1 MELNDILNALQYS
14 NSPNFLAGTA
24 LGSDRDFGHIFR
36 KAQAECKLQGVY
48 ALNGSS
54 YDRSVGNV
62 PVVYVCEADSEVEA
76 REIHRKVWNQNA
88 VPFLL
93 VISRGWIRLY
103 PGFRYDREASS
114 DPMQGALEI
123 LEDFN
128 QIAMRLKSLRADS
141 VDSGLVWREM
151 GSAVTPDKRVDWQ
164 LLANLREL
172 NDWLRKDGVRDQT
185 LAHSM
190 IGRFVYIHYL
200 RQRQILS
207 NTRFEQWGI
216 DPLHIFSHSAQL
228 NSFLR
233 LVEHVDNWL
242 NGSVFPLSASKIRE
256 FGAERLRKVASVFKG
271 QQASSGQLPLPL
283 FDVYDFSFIPIE
295 ALSVIY
301 EQFLH
306 DTRRPSGGSEGETR
320 GAYYTPV
327 PLVNFMLDRLDSR
340 KPLAPGMR
348 VFDPACGSGAF
359 LVQCYRK
366 LIERQLQESPKKRL
380 FPAELGRL
388 LTSHIFGVD
397 IDDDACQIAELSL
410 SLTLL
415 EYVNPPDLT
424 ETSFQLPALR
434 DRNIFRANAFD
445 DESGWYREGRKQP
458 FNWIVGNPPWK
469 KLNPRELDEP
479 DKVAWR
485 WITDNSVES
494 PVGGNQLAEAFAW
507 RSSEVLAGDGVVA
520 LLLPA
525 MTLFKYE
532 SAKFRRCFFRN
543 MKLWAVSNFANLS
556 DVLFSGRATL
566 PAAAFFY
573 SRNGG
578 VAIEQTAATFVE
590 IYSPLRA
597 NQPAS
602 QGESERKRKQTW
614 NIVVNASDLREI
626 AYRDIIDG
634 NSLTWKISMWGS
646 QIDITVLKNVG
657 KRFRTIGDLEQDKVI
672 AIAQGPELR
681 ASEHTSGDATE
692 RHPELAGRLTLD
704 VDRLKGRQYLLRFP
718 REALRKIQMTETFVR
733 KRGGISLPLSACKPP
748 HVIMGNS
755 RKFAIYTESF
765 IVVPPR
771 QTGIIAPSGNKGI
784 LKALALYLNS
794 DFVAYHQFL
803 TSSEAGIQKSIS
815 TKKSLRSLPVP
826 FEDPAILKNW
836 ERLYSR
842 LESKTAGRDD
852 FDQEEWVKE
861 LNNLTFESLRFDSR
875 ARAAVHDLVRVR
887 FAFTRGKAGREAVR
901 QPSLDELEG
910 YARTLRN
917 DLDNF
922 VGESSSIRHRVEV
935 LFSGESGLVGVD
947 IVRDIK
953 VRQPIR
959 VLQSNDAA
967 AKQMQ
972 IARSMLTERR
982 NQWLYFNRNLRI
994 YDGSKTYILKPPQ
1007 RLYWTQTQAMQD
1019 AGEII
1024 ADSIQPQSRESARAV
1039 V

>member
-14 NSPNFLAGTA
+14 NSPNFLAGMA
-24 LGSDRDFGHIFR
+24 LESDRDFGHIFR

-54 YDRSVGNV
+54 YDRSLGNV
-62 PVVYVCEADSEVEA
+62 PVVYVCEADSEEEA

-103 PGFRYDREASS
+103 PGFRYDREARS

-128 QIAMRLKSLRADS
+128 QIAIRLKSLRADS
-141 VDSGLVWREM
+141 VNSGRLWREM
-151 GSAVTPDKRVDWQ
+151 GSAVTPDRRVDWQ
-164 LLANLREL
+164 LLTNLREL
-172 NDWLRKDGVRDQT
+172 NDWLRNDGVRDQT

-190 IGRFVYIHYL
+190 IGKFVYIHYL

-207 NTRFEQWGI
+207 DTRFEQWGI

-256 FGAERLRKVASVFKG
+256 FSAERLRKVASVFQG

-306 DTRRPSGGSEGETR
+306 DTRHPSGGSEGEAR

-340 KPLAPGMR
+340 KLLAPGMR

-366 LIERQLQESPKKRL
+366 LIERQLQQSPKKRL
-380 FPAELGRL
+380 RPAELGRL
-388 LTSHIFGVD
+388 LTNHIFGVD
-397 IDDDACQIAELSL
+397 FDDDACQIAELSL

-424 ETSFQLPALR
+424 ETRFQLPALR

-445 DESGWYREGRKQP
+445 DESQWYRESRKQP
-458 FNWIVGNPPWK
+458 FDWIVGNPPWK
-469 KLNPRELDEP
+469 ELKPSLLDEP
-479 DKVAWR
+479 DKLAWN
-485 WITDNSVES
+485 WIIRMKEGC
-494 PVGGNQLAEAFAW
+494 PIGGNQLAEAFAW
-507 RSSEVLAGDGVVA
+507 RASEVLAVDGVTA

-532 SAKFRRCFFRN
+532 SSEFRKSFFRKN
-543 MKLWAVSNFANLS
+543 RLWAVANFANFAE
-556 DVLFSGRATL
+556 VLFGGRSRL

-573 SRNGG
+573 STNGG
-578 VAIEQTAATFVE
+578 IAQEGLDAKSLEVF
-590 IYSPLRA
+590 SPLLI
-597 NQPAS
+597 NYPAG
-602 QGESERKRKQTW
+602 QGENERKRKETW
-614 NIVVNASDLREI
+614 NIVVNSGDLRDLD
-626 AYRDIIDG
+626 YRDIIDG
-634 NSLTWKISMWGS
+634 ATLPWKISMWGS
-646 QIDITVLKNVG
+646 TIDGRVLKSVE
-657 KRFRTIGDLEQDKVI
+657 KRFKSIGVLERERTLVVS
-672 AIAQGPELR
+672 QGPEFLPAER
-681 ASEHTSGDATE
+681 SRTEPSE
-692 RHPELAGRLTLD
+692 RHLELVGMLTLN
-704 VDRLKGRQYLLRFP
+704 VDKLKRRRYLLRFP
-718 REALRKIQMTETFVR
+718 SEAFRTLKATDTYLS
-733 KRGGISLPLSACKPP
+733 KRAGINLKLSICKPP
-748 HVIMGNS
+748 HVIVGAS
-755 RKFAIYTESF
+755 RNFAVYTEEF
-765 IVVPPR
+765 LIVPPR
-771 QTGIIAPSGNKGI
+771 QIGIIAPNGNEGL

-794 DFVAYHQFL
+794 DFVIYHQFF
-803 TSSEAGIQKSIS
+803 TTTEAGIQKSRS
-815 TKKSLRSLPVP
+815 TLKALRSLPVP
-826 FEDPAILKNW
+826 FEDPATLEDWGDLYSDLKN
-836 ERLYSR
+836 
-842 LESKTAGRDD
+842 KTADTND
-852 FDQEEWVKE
+852 FDREDWVKA
-861 LNNLTFESLRFDSR
+861 LNDLTFDCLRLDAR
-875 ARAAVHDLVRVR
+875 ARAAVHDLVHVR
-887 FAFTRGKAGREAVR
+887 LGLIQGKIGSDAVR
-901 QPSLDELEG
+901 QPSPDELEG

-917 DLDNF
+917 DLDSF
-922 VGESSSIRHRVEV
+922 VGESSSNRHRVDV

-947 IVRDIK
+947 IVRDTN

-972 IARSMLTERR
+972 TARSMLTERR

-994 YDGSKTYILKPPQ
+994 YDGSRTYILKPPQ
-1007 RLYWTQTQAMQD
+1007 RLYWTETQAMQD

>member
-24 LGSDRDFGHIFR
+24 LESDRDFGHIFR

-54 YDRSVGNV
+54 YDRSLGNV
-62 PVVYVCEADSEVEA
+62 PVVYVCEADSEEEA

-103 PGFRYDREASS
+103 PGFRYDRDTSS
-114 DPMQGALEI
+114 SPMQGALEI

-128 QIAMRLKSLRADS
+128 QIALRLKSLRADS

-151 GSAVTPDKRVDWQ
+151 GSAVTPHKRVDWQ

-172 NDWLRKDGVRDQT
+172 DVWLRKDGVQDRT

-190 IGRFVYIHYL
+190 IGKFVYIHYL

-207 NTRFEQWGI
+207 DARFEQWGI
-216 DPLHIFSHSAQL
+216 NPDHIFSHSAQL

-233 LVEHVDNWL
+233 LVEHVDHWL

-256 FGAERLRKVASVFKG
+256 FSAERLRKVASVFQG

-283 FDVYDFSFIPIE
+283 FDIYDFSFIPIE

-306 DTRRPSGGSEGETR
+306 ATQHASGMSEGEAR

-340 KPLAPGMR
+340 KPLKPGMA
-348 VFDPACGSGAF
+348 VLDPACGSGAF

-380 FPAELGRL
+380 RPAELGRL
-388 LTSHIFGVD
+388 LTNHIFGVD

-434 DRNIFRANAFD
+434 DGNIFRANAFD
-445 DESGWYREGRKQP
+445 DESRWYRQGCKQP
-458 FNWIVGNPPWK
+458 FDWIVGNPPWK
-469 KLNPRELDEP
+469 ELKPKELDEP
-479 DKVAWR
+479 DKVAWN
-485 WITDNSVES
+485 WIIKNRKEY
-494 PVGGNQLAEAFAW
+494 PIGGNQLAEAFAW
-507 RSSEVLAGDGVVA
+507 RASEVLARDGVAA

-532 SAKFRRCFFRN
+532 SMDFRKSFFRKN
-543 MKLWAVSNFANLS
+543 RLWGVANFANLS

-566 PAAAFFY
+566 PAATFFY

-578 VAIEQTAATFVE
+578 VEMEQMSAKSVE
-590 IYSPLRA
+590 VYSPLRA

-602 QGESERKRKQTW
+602 QGESARKRKQTW
-614 NIVVNASDLREI
+614 NIVVNSGDLRDIE
-626 AYRDIIDG
+626 YREVIDG
-634 NSLTWKISMWGS
+634 ATLPWKTSMWGS
-646 QIDITVLKNVG
+646 RLDAKVLQNVER
-657 KRFRTIGDLEQDKVI
+657 RFKSIGDLERDEILVVS
-672 AIAQGPELR
+672 QGPEFLSSDR
-681 ASEHTSGDATE
+681 AKGESAEH
-692 RHPELAGRLTLD
+692 HPELAGRLTLD
-704 VDRLKGRQYLLRFP
+704 VDRLKQRRYLMRFP
-718 REALRKIQMTETFVR
+718 REAIRKLQTTDTFLS
-733 KRGGISLPLSACKPP
+733 KRAGIELKLSVCKPP
-748 HVIMGNS
+748 HVVVGAS
-755 RKFAIYTESF
+755 RNFAVYTEDFLVIPS
-765 IVVPPR
+765 R
-771 QTGIIAPSGNKGI
+771 QIGIITPRRDKGF

-794 DFVAYHQFL
+794 DFAIYHQFF
-803 TSSEAGIQKSIS
+803 TTTEAGIQKSRS
-815 TKKSLRSLPVP
+815 TLKALRSIPVP
-826 FEDPAILKNW
+826 FEDPVTLKHW
-836 ERLYSR
+836 EDLYSD
-842 LESKTAGRDD
+842 LKYKTADRDD
-852 FDQEEWVKE
+852 FDREDWIKA
-861 LNNLTFESLRFDSR
+861 LNDLTFDCLRLDPR
-875 ARAAVHDLVRVR
+875 ARAAVHDLVHVR
-887 FAFTRGKAGREAVR
+887 LALTRGKVGSEAVR
-901 QPSLDELEG
+901 QPSPDELEG
-910 YARTLRN
+910 YARTLRD
-917 DLDNF
+917 DLDSF
-922 VGESSSIRHRVEV
+922 VGESSSTRHRVDL
-935 LFSGESGLVGVD
+935 LFGGGSGLV
-947 IVRDIK
+947 ILEIIRETK
-953 VRQPIR
+953 VRQPIH
-959 VLQSNDAA
+959 VLQSSDNVAN
-967 AKQMQ
+967 QMQ
-972 IARSMLTERR
+972 HARSMLTERR
-982 NQWLYFNRNLRI
+982 SQWLYFNRNLRI
-994 YDGSKTYILKPPQ
+994 YEGSNTYILKPLQ
-1007 RLYWTQTQAMQD
+1007 RLHWTQTQAMQD

-1024 ADSIQPQSRESARAV
+1024 ADSIQPQSQESARAIV
-1039 V
+1039 

>member
-14 NSPNFLAGTA
+14 NSPNFLAGMA
-24 LGSDRDFGHIFR
+24 LESDRDFGHIFR

-54 YDRSVGNV
+54 YDRSLGNV
-62 PVVYVCEADSEVEA
+62 PVVYVCEADSETEA

-103 PGFRYDREASS
+103 PGFRYEREASS
-114 DPMQGALEI
+114 DRMQGALEI

-128 QIAMRLKSLRADS
+128 QIAIRLKFLRAES

-164 LLANLREL
+164 LLANLRQL
-172 NDWLRKDGVRDQT
+172 NDWLREDGVRDRT

-190 IGRFVYIHYL
+190 IGKFVYIHYL

-207 NTRFEQWGI
+207 DTRFEKWGI

-233 LVEHVDNWL
+233 LVEHIDEWL
-242 NGSVFPLSASKIRE
+242 NGSVFPLSASKIHQ
-256 FGAERLRKVASVFKG
+256 FGADRLRKVASVFQG
-271 QQASSGQLPLPL
+271 QEAGTGQLPL
-283 FDVYDFSFIPIE
+283 FDIYDFSFIPIE

-306 DTRRPSGGSEGETR
+306 DTKHISGRSEGEAR

-340 KPLAPGMR
+340 KSLTPGMR

-366 LIERQLQESPKKRL
+366 LIERQLQESATKQLR
-380 FPAELGRL
+380 PAELGRL
-388 LTSHIFGVD
+388 LTNHIFGVD

-415 EYVNPPDLT
+415 EYVNPPDLS
-424 ETSFQLPALR
+424 ETQFQLPALR
-434 DRNIFRANAFD
+434 DRNIFTANAFD
-445 DESGWYREGRKQP
+445 DESRWYREGRKQP
-458 FNWIVGNPPWK
+458 FDWIVGNPPWNELK
-469 KLNPRELDEP
+469 PKELDEI
-479 DKVAWR
+479 DKVAWS
-485 WITDNSVES
+485 WIIKRREEY
-494 PVGGNQLAEAFAW
+494 PIGGNQIAEAFAW
-507 RSSEVLAGDGVVA
+507 RASEVLAQDGVAA

-532 SAKFRRCFFRN
+532 STEFRKSFFRKN
-543 MKLWAVSNFANLS
+543 MLWAVANFANLS
-556 DVLFSGRATL
+556 DVLFGGRATL

-573 SRNGG
+573 SRNRGLALDG
-578 VAIEQTAATFVE
+578 SEKSVE
-590 IYSPLRA
+590 VYSPLRA

-602 QGESERKRKQTW
+602 QGESERRRKQTW
-614 NIVVNASDLREI
+614 NIVVNTGDLRDI
-626 AYRDIIDG
+626 DYREVIDG
-634 NSLTWKISMWGS
+634 AALPWKISMWGS
-646 QIDITVLKNVG
+646 RLDTRVLQNVER
-657 KRFRTIGDLEQDKVI
+657 RFNSIGDLEGDRVLVI
-672 AIAQGPELR
+672 SQGPEFLSSER
-681 ASEHTSGDATE
+681 AKRELAE

-704 VDRLKGRQYLLRFP
+704 VDRIKQRRYLIRFP
-718 REALRKIQMTETFVR
+718 KEALRELQTTDTFLS
-733 KRGGISLPLSACKPP
+733 KRAGIDLKLSICKPP
-748 HVIMGNS
+748 HVVVGAS
-755 RKFAIYTESF
+755 RNFAVYTEDF
-765 IVVPPR
+765 LIVPSR
-771 QTGIIAPSGNKGI
+771 QIGIIAPNGNKGL

-794 DFVAYHQFL
+794 DFAIYHQFF
-803 TSSEAGIQKSIS
+803 TTTEAGIQKSRS
-815 TKKSLRSLPVP
+815 TLKALRSLPLP
-826 FEDPAILKNW
+826 FEDRSNVKPW
-836 ERLYSR
+836 EHLYSR
-842 LESKTAGRDD
+842 LENETAGRHD
-852 FDQEEWVKE
+852 FQRADWVKA
-861 LNNLTFESLRFDSR
+861 LNDLTFDCLRLDDR
-875 ARAAVHDLVRVR
+875 ARAAVHDLVHVR
-887 FAFTRGKAGREAVR
+887 FALTRGKVGSEAVR
-901 QPSLDELEG
+901 QPSPDELEG

-917 DLDNF
+917 DLDSF
-922 VGESSSIRHRVEV
+922 VGESSSTRHRVEL
-935 LFSGESGLVGVD
+935 LFGGGSGLV
-947 IVRDIK
+947 ILEMIRDTN
-953 VRQPIR
+953 VQQPIHI
-959 VLQSNDAA
+959 LQSNDDA

-972 IARSMLTERR
+972 TARSMLTERR

-1007 RLYWTQTQAMQD
+1007 RLYWTETQAMQD